1 MFAGNCATSSGS
13 ADTASPVTKNVDYLD
28 QSGNLCGST
37 SALAVLPASDRCA
50 APVGATPPTN
60 WFYQRVWVVAQSA
73 TNLKQV
79 TVTATVAKGFGGAN
93 KAVSVL
99 TVLKTSP
106 F

>member
-1 MFAGNCATSSGS
+1 M
-13 ADTASPVTKNVDYLD
+13 
-28 QSGNLCGST
+28 
-37 SALAVLPASDRCA
+37 AVLPASARCA

-60 WFYQRVWVVAQSA
+60 WFYQRAWSVTLAG

-79 TVTATVAKGFGGAN
+79 TVTATIARGFGGAN

-99 TVLKTSP
+99 TVLKSSP